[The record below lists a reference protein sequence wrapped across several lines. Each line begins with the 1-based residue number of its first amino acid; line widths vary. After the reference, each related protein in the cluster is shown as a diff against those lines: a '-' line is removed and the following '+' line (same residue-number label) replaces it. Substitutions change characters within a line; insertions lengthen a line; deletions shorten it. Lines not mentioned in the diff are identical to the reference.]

1 MTSVPATAGGARG
14 GRGVAHRTAAGVAA
28 LAAGLVTTLAVGVV
42 PAQAV
47 GLGATGTST
56 ASVTQGSTTRLSGLA
71 VSDGSGT
78 LAVTV
83 ATTRGQLS
91 VDTSTGVTLAYG
103 NSATAASV
111 AFTGTPEQVNAA
123 LAATDL
129 VAPAGSAGQSATVS
143 VMAYQQQD
151 GIVYGSATG
160 HFYEYVASSGI
171 TWDDA
176 RTAAGGRTFLGKT
189 GYLVSITSS
198 GENDIVTSRIPNAL
212 NVWIG
217 AKAVETAGA
226 YQREWRWDQG
236 PDAGTVISR
245 CTALLGSCDFVD
257 GGNYANWADGEPNNS
272 DTSRGG
278 EWVAVTNW
286 NDDDG
291 RWNDLASANTAEI
304 SGYVVEY
311 GDGGAFSGVAT
322 ASSVVAIQGL
332 PGAPTGASGTS
343 GLGEAWVAFA
353 PPASNGGSS
362 ITGYTVT
369 ASPGG
374 ATAMCSGSPCRVTG
388 LTGGTSYTFT
398 VTATNAL
405 GTGPASS
412 PSAAV
417 VAGYE
422 PTIPTG
428 LSGTPLV
435 GQAYSSS
442 VASAG
447 YPAPTYTVVSG
458 SLPAGLTLNET
469 TGAITG
475 TPTAVTY
482 TVFTI
487 VATNAHGSAAA
498 DFQLLVAL
506 APCAIAGTLGDLPVN
521 QAVSATLTSMGF
533 PTPAFAVT
541 GGSLPTGL
549 SLSATGVIS
558 GTPSVAGPYSATVT
572 ATNVHGSSSATL
584 TGTVLVGPHA
594 INGTLPQLMIGSG
607 FSATLAAPA
616 YPTPTFAV
624 TAGTLPAGV
633 SLSSAGVLSG
643 TPTATGQ
650 WSFEVTATNS
660 QGAVSRTYSGH
671 AGAVPAAI
679 GGTVPSLVWGTPVA
693 VLLTTSGD
701 PAPTFAVTAG
711 ALPAGL
717 SLDGTTGALVGTPTV
732 AGSYSVTVTATNTHG
747 SSDVTFTGTVAA
759 VVPGAPSGLSA
770 SRGDGKAT
778 VSFDAPTS
786 DGGAAITGYEV
797 SIGGGPWAPLGA
809 TAQGASLTG
818 TVEGLTN
825 GVEVELR
832 VRAVNAVGAGPAS
845 GPSAVRPVAPPPAA
859 VAAPTAVAGVASV
872 TVTWAAST
880 GRDVTGYTVIAQ
892 PGPATCEVTAAQTA
906 CVIGA
911 QAGVPVRFSVVTHS
925 RWGDSEASWPSAAV
939 TPTAPPV
946 PQAPPA
952 EAPTTLTT
960 EKGAISTVAAGET
973 VVVVGTGFAPYSTA
987 TVVIYS
993 TPRVLGTIQTDGE
1006 GTFRLPV
1013 VVPRDLEAGA
1023 HTFVAYGVRPSGEAY
1038 AIRLPVVLPVDG
1050 TTLARTGAAS
1060 RDLAAVTLLLL
1071 GVGAALRVG
1080 ASRASARAR
1089 ARA

>member
-1 MTSVPATAGGARG
+1 MTRVPATAGGARS
-14 GRGVAHRTAAGVAA
+14 GRGVAHRAAAGVAA
-28 LAAGLVTTLAVGVV
+28 LAAGLATALAVGIG
-42 PAQAV
+42 PAQAA

-56 ASVTQGSTTRLSGLA
+56 AAVVQGTTTRLTGLTVSGA
-71 VSDGSGT
+71 SADDT

-83 ATTRGQLS
+83 AASRGQVK

-103 NSATAASV
+103 NSAQGASV
-111 AFTGTPEQVNAA
+111 AFTGSPAQVNSA
-123 LAATDL
+123 LAATDY
-129 VAPAGSAGQSATVS
+129 VAPAGSAGQSATIS
-143 VMAYQQQD
+143 LIAYQQQP
-151 GIVYGSATG
+151 GIVYGAATG
-160 HFYEYVASSGI
+160 HFYEYVASPSV
-171 TWDDA
+171 TWD
-176 RTAAGGRTFLGKT
+176 AAVSAAASRVFQGQN

-198 GENDIVTSRIPNAL
+198 AENDLVTSRIPGAL
-212 NVWIG
+212 DVWIG
-217 AKAVETAGA
+217 AHAVAGSSP
-226 YQREWRWDQG
+226 REWQWVAG
-236 PDAGTVISR
+236 PEAGQIFST
-245 CTALLGSCDFVD
+245 CTNATGTCDFATQP
-257 GGNYANWADGEPNNS
+257 GYSNWSSSEPNNHGGATGV
-272 DTSRGG
+272 DG

-286 NDDDG
+286 TTANG
-291 RWNDLASANTAEI
+291 LWNDLPGTYGVA
-304 SGYVVEY
+304 GYVVEY
-311 GDGGAFSGVAT
+311 GGTGSFSGLAT
-322 ASSVVAIQGL
+322 TSSSVAIQGL
-332 PGAPTGASGTS
+332 PGAPTGVSGTS
-343 GLGEAWVAFA
+343 GLGEAWVAFTA
-353 PPASNGGSS
+353 PASNGGAS

-374 ATAMCSGSPCRVTG
+374 ATAMCGASPCLVPG

-398 VTATNAL
+398 VTATNAI
-405 GTGPASS
+405 GTGPASAAS
-412 PSAAV
+412 ASIVAGQAPSA
-417 VAGYE
+417 
-422 PTIPTG
+422 PTG
-428 LSGTPLV
+428 GAGTPVV
-435 GQAYSSS
+435 GQAFSSS
-442 VASAG
+442 FTASG
-447 YPAPTYTVVSG
+447 YPAPTYAVSAG
-458 SLPAGLTLNET
+458 SLPAGLTLNGT
-469 TGAITG
+469 TGALTG
-475 TPTAVTY
+475 TPTFVGASSFTVT
-482 TVFTI
+482 
-487 VATNAHGSAAA
+487 ATNTYGAASVAFLLTVDALPSA
-498 DFQLLVAL
+498 
-506 APCAIAGTLGDLPVN
+506 ISGTLGDLPVN
-521 QAVSATLTSMGF
+521 QAVSATLTSTGA
-533 PTPAFAVT
+533 PTPAFSVT
-541 GGSLPTGL
+541 AGSLPTGL
-549 SLSATGVIS
+549 SLSAAGVIS
-558 GTPSVAGPYSATVT
+558 GTPSVPGPYSATVT
-572 ATNVHGSSSATL
+572 ATNTHGSSSATL
-584 TGTVLVGPHA
+584 TGTVLVSPDTIA
-594 INGTLPQLMIGSG
+594 GTLPQLMIGSG
-607 FSATLAAPA
+607 FSATLTAPG

-624 TAGTLPAGV
+624 TAGALPAGV

-643 TPTATGQ
+643 TPTVAGQ

-660 QGAVSRTYSGH
+660 QGAVSRTFGGH
-671 AGAVPAAI
+671 VGAVPAAI
-679 GGTVPSLVWGTPVA
+679 GGTVPSLAWGTPVA
-693 VLLTTSGD
+693 VLLTTSGY

-732 AGSYSVTVTATNTHG
+732 AGSYSVTVTAANAHG

-770 SRGDGKAT
+770 ERGDGKAT
-778 VSFDAPTS
+778 VSFDAPPS
-786 DGGAAITGYEV
+786 DGGSTLTGYEV
-797 SIGGGPWAPLGA
+797 SIDGGAWAPLGA

-818 TVEGLTN
+818 TVEGLVN

-845 GPSAVRPVAPPPAA
+845 GRATVRPVAPPPAA

-892 PGPATCEVTAAQTA
+892 PGPATCEVTAAQTS

-911 QAGVPVRFSVVTHS
+911 QADVPVRFSVVTHS

-1023 HTFVAYGVRPSGEAY
+1023 HTFVAYGVQPSGQDY
-1038 AIRLPVVLPVDG
+1038 AMRLPVVLPVDG
-1050 TTLARTGAAS
+1050 TALARTGAAS